1 MDTIRAN
8 MLTASED
15 KKKVIWGELEPHEAR
30 LIAQTREECRIR
42 GEYGFYD
49 NSPKL
54 PDNVTEADWR
64 L

>member
-1 MDTIRAN
+1 

-42 GEYGFYD
+42 GE
-49 NSPKL
+49 
-54 PDNVTEADWR
+54 
-64 L
+64 